1 MKRLLLVIC
10 GVVLL
15 SSSMDAQQRFRRTSF
30 PLNSFVV
37 NPAVAGTEA
46 YAVTGLS
53 YRNQWA
59 GFDGGPTTMLV
70 SGHSSVAK
78 SLGAGILVYK
88 DDMGGAVSQTGFE
101 LTGSYQFRL
110 LNSDIVSFGLS
121 LQGTQF
127 GFDSR
132 DLNVWDENDP
142 ALSGGIETS
151 FGIDA
156 STGFLV
162 LGDEY
167 SFGISVNNLFQDEL
181 GFAAVDSNY
190 NESIRHYRIMGSY
203 VYEIERDLSI
213 EASSMIRLTE
223 VTPVQV
229 DLYARGIYTH
239 DRYAAQFWGGMGW
252 RLKDAVS
259 ISAGMFYMNTE
270 ISYTYDFTTNAYLL
284 GRSSH
289 EVNIAYF
296 IPTRLS
302 GSKGYRKVLQ
312 RSRLVK

>member
-1 MKRLLLVIC
+1 MKRLLLIVC
-10 GVVLL
+10 GIVLL
-15 SSSMDAQQRFRRTSF
+15 SSSADAQQRFRRTSF

-37 NPAVAGTEA
+37 NPAVAGTEP
-46 YAVTGLS
+46 YAVAGMS

-59 GFDGGPTTMLV
+59 GFEGGPTTMLV

-78 SLGAGILVYK
+78 TLGAGLLIYK

-101 LTGSYQFRL
+101 LTGSYQFKL
-110 LNSDIVSFGLS
+110 LNSDVVSFGLC

-132 DLNVWDENDP
+132 NLNVWDADDP

-151 FGIDA
+151 FGVDA
-156 STGFLV
+156 STGILV
-162 LGDEY
+162 YGIDY
-167 SFGISVNNLFQDEL
+167 SFGLSINNLFQDEL
-181 GFAAVDSNY
+181 GFAAVDTGY
-190 NESIRHYRIMGSY
+190 NKSIRHYRVMGSY
-203 VYEIERDLSI
+203 EYEIDRDLSI
-213 EASSMIRLTE
+213 ESSGMIRLTE

-229 DLYARGIYTH
+229 DLYARAIYTH
-239 DRYAAQFWGGMGW
+239 SRYKAQFWGGLGW
-252 RLKDAVS
+252 RLKDALS
-259 ISAGMFYMNTE
+259 MSAGMFYMNTE

-296 IPTRLS
+296 IPTRMN
-302 GSKGYRKVLQ
+302 GYKGYKRVLQ

>member
-10 GVVLL
+10 GIVAL
-15 SSSMDAQQRFRRTSF
+15 SSSVDAQQRFRRTSF

-37 NPAVAGTEA
+37 NPAVAGTES
-46 YAVTGLS
+46 YAVFGTS

-70 SGHSSVAK
+70 SGHSSVTE
-78 SLGAGILVYK
+78 SLGAGMLIYK

-110 LNSDIVSFGLS
+110 LNSDAVSFGLS

-132 DLNVWDENDP
+132 DLNVWDDNDP
-142 ALSGGIETS
+142 ALTGSVETT

-156 STGFLV
+156 STGILV
-162 LGDEY
+162 YGDDY
-167 SFGISVNNLFQDEL
+167 SFGLAVNNLFQDEL
-181 GFAAVDSNY
+181 GLTAVDTIY
-190 NESIRHYRIMGSY
+190 NESIRHYRVMGSY
-203 VYEIERDLSI
+203 IYEIDRNLAVE
-213 EASSMIRLTE
+213 SSGMIRLTE

-239 DRYAAQFWGGMGW
+239 NRYAAQFWGGMGY
-252 RLKDAVS
+252 RLKDAIS

-296 IPTRLS
+296 LPTKNSNGR
-302 GSKGYRKVLQ
+302 GYKRVLQ